1 MVLDSPPPPPGG
13 SSPPVPGIRAAV
25 GLCEGLWEGLWD
37 GLCEGLC
44 EGLGVGADVGIGG
57 AKEEQDAVHSSSLQI
72 LGKSPIQAVKVLM
85 SSDASQL

>member
-25 GLCEGLWEGLWD
+25 